1 MIFFVVMLAAGLAF
15 YHLVRPGA
23 PAAIAGR
30 EPASAPAFSQD
41 QGGLVNREATT
52 NASV

>member
-15 YHLVRPGA
+15 YHLVRPDT
-23 PAAIAGR
+23 PAANAGKK
-30 EPASAPAFSQD
+30 PAPAPAFGQD